1 MIRFL
6 RLLALLTCLAGA
18 TRANAQAD
26 NPETIE
32 LGLSTDVISI
42 TSDFSG
48 ASLTIFGALSN
59 FDPQVL
65 RLGRYDVF
73 VVLEGPLTNI
83 VARRKDRIVGMWIN
97 VAAQQFVN
105 IPASYLVAS
114 TRQPRDITAQETL
127 TQLGLGI
134 DSVRLQPYDRRQNPG
149 SEDDFRDALRRLK
162 MKSGLFAEFP
172 AGVAFLS
179 QSLFR
184 ATLALPANVPVGEHR
199 ARAYLFKNG
208 VFVSGANVSLRIQK
222 SGFEQDVYRFA
233 HDRSL
238 LFGIAAVSLSILTG
252 WLGRVFFK
260 RD

>member
-1 MIRFL
+1 MTQIL
-6 RLLALLTCLAGA
+6 RILLLLTCLTGA
-18 TRANAQAD
+18 TAANAQAD

-134 DSVRLQPYDRRQNPG
+134 DSVRLQPYDRRQNP
-149 SEDDFRDALRRLK
+149 
-162 MKSGLFAEFP
+162 
-172 AGVAFLS
+172 
-179 QSLFR
+179 
-184 ATLALPANVPVGEHR
+184 
-199 ARAYLFKNG
+199 
-208 VFVSGANVSLRIQK
+208 
-222 SGFEQDVYRFA
+222 
-233 HDRSL
+233 
-238 LFGIAAVSLSILTG
+238 
-252 WLGRVFFK
+252 
-260 RD
+260 